1 LSKLPEP
8 FSPANQPIARQPVQ
22 NRWNPKPAQPPILE
36 PTQFQK
42 EIEQVIQGLDV
53 VMGIDPGFASLGVS
67 VIGRPTQGKIQLLHM
82 GMVATQKAKK
92 KERVNLR
99 VTNDDQRRY
108 DEIYDALELLRQRFR
123 PTAVGVEAY
132 HPHVKAASGWKTA
145 VVYGGIMFWSKAV
158 NIYCAPYVPQD
169 LKRRFCGN
177 QSGSKPEVA
186 SAATQLVEGA
196 SAAYLATNKTDQE
209 HVGDSLG
216 HAILVLEEIDR
227 VRKIVRG
234 MP

>member
-1 LSKLPEP
+1 LNKSPEKC
-8 FSPANQPIARQPVQ
+8 SPERMPVQ
-22 NRWNPKPAQPPILE
+22 NLWNPKPPPPPLPQPGESP
-36 PTQFQK
+36 FQK
-42 EIEQVIQGLDV
+42 TAEQAIRGLDV
-53 VMGIDPGFASLGVS
+53 VMGVDPGFASLGVV
-67 VIGRPTQGKIQLLHM
+67 VIGRPAQGKIQLLYM
-82 GMVATQKAKK
+82 GVIATQKAKK

-108 DEIYDALELLRQRFR
+108 DEIYDALEALWQRFR
-123 PTAVGVEAY
+123 FTAVGVEAY
-132 HPHVKAASGWKTA
+132 HPHAKAASGWKTA

-169 LKRRFCGN
+169 LKRRFCGK
-177 QSGSKPEVA
+177 QTGSKIEVA

-196 SAAYLATNKTDQE
+196 SAVYLATNKTDQE
-209 HVGDSLG
+209 HVGDALG

>member
-1 LSKLPEP
+1 M
-8 FSPANQPIARQPVQ
+8 
-22 NRWNPKPAQPPILE
+22 
-36 PTQFQK
+36 
-42 EIEQVIQGLDV
+42 
-53 VMGIDPGFASLGVS
+53 VMGVDPGFSAMGVT
-67 VIGRPTQGKIQLLHM
+67 VIGRPAQGKLQLLHM
-82 GMVATQKAKK
+82 GTIATAKAKK

-108 DEIYDALELLRQRFR
+108 DEIYEALEAIRQRFR

-132 HPHVKAASGWKTA
+132 HPRAEAATGWKTA
-145 VVYGGIMFWSKAV
+145 VVYGGIIFWTKAV
-158 NIYCAPYVPQD
+158 NIYCAPYIPQD

-177 QSGSKPEVA
+177 QSGSKEAVA

-196 SAAYLATNKTDQE
+196 PAAYLATNKTNQE
-209 HVGDSLG
+209 HVGDALG